1 MPELIILGR
10 MIRYFDIVKDLTF
23 SGATFKDYRD
33 AFCFMRE
40 EANTKIVTV
49 VRFVPFS
56 TSINSYTQYGDANR
70 YDYPLP
76 MSDEIILEEV
86 IRITY
91 GEEQNFNR
99 EDYKIKS
106 VELF

>member
-1 MPELIILGR
+1 MS
-10 MIRYFDIVKDLTF
+10 RYFDIVKDLTF

-33 AFCFMRE
+33 AFCFIRDE
-40 EANTKIVTV
+40 GNNKIATM

-56 TSINSYTQYGDANR
+56 TSINSYTQYGDASR

-76 MSDEIILEEV
+76 MSDELILEEI
-86 IRITY
+86 IRLTY

-99 EDYKIKS
+99 EDYRVKPI
-106 VELF
+106 ELF